1 MILLSSHS
9 RSVKSVAGNDD
20 SPGGAGKVKFLWS
33 SFANCRSCCLDLY
46 IKILFVLLEKVK
58 KEFQILLEDD
68 TLEKYLD
75 ELVNSKDVIIEED
88 NIYLK
93 KYYYVLMENSSFEA
107 EKRRNEKKQT
117 FFFHTPF
124 FICTMLF

>member
-58 KEFQILLEDD
+58 KELNKID
-68 TLEKYLD
+68 
-75 ELVNSKDVIIEED
+75 
-88 NIYLK
+88 
-93 KYYYVLMENSSFEA
+93 
-107 EKRRNEKKQT
+107 
-117 FFFHTPF
+117 
-124 FICTMLF
+124 

>member
-33 SFANCRSCCLDLY
+33 SFANCRSFCLDLY

-58 KEFQILLEDD
+58 KELNKID
-68 TLEKYLD
+68 
-75 ELVNSKDVIIEED
+75 
-88 NIYLK
+88 
-93 KYYYVLMENSSFEA
+93 
-107 EKRRNEKKQT
+107 
-117 FFFHTPF
+117 
-124 FICTMLF
+124 